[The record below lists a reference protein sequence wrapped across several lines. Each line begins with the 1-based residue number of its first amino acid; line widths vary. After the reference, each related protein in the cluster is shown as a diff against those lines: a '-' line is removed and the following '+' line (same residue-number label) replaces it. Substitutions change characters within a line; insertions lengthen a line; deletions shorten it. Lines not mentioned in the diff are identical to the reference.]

1 MPKTIAV
8 SNQKGGVGKT
18 ATACNLA
25 AFLGLHHPTLLV
37 DLDPQGHCARSF
49 GIDPT
54 NLSPTVYDVIFKR
67 AKADKACRNLRDQ
80 TQLMISN
87 KELAIG
93 EVELRDTFRP
103 VEQLRHA
110 LRPLKFDYVVIDCPP
125 NLGLLTINAMVAAQ
139 TVIVPVSTTLAYIAA
154 HNVIEVLGKL
164 KEDFDMSWDVRV
176 LQTFYR
182 QGVRESEALRE
193 QLITDFAENVYDAR
207 INLNTDISVAMSAG
221 EPMLDN
227 PRSSGY
233 HDYQQLADEVLNGA
247 KAKTRK
253 SVTGAASSRR
263 SVGTSR

>member
-25 AFLGLHHPTLLV
+25 AFLGLHHRTLLV
-37 DLDPQGHCARSF
+37 DLDPQGHCARTF

-54 NLSPTVYDVIFKR
+54 TLSPTVYDVLFKR
-67 AKADKACRNLRDQ
+67 AKADKALFPLRDQ
-80 TQLMISN
+80 THLIPSN

-103 VEQLRHA
+103 VERLRDA
-110 LRPLKFDYVVIDCPP
+110 LRPLKFEYIVIDCPP
-125 NLGLLTINAMVAAQ
+125 NLGLLTINALVAAQ
-139 TVIVPVSTTLAYIAA
+139 MVLVPVSATLAYIAA
-154 HNVIEVLGKL
+154 QNVLEVLGKL
-164 KEDFDMSWDVRV
+164 KEDFEMSWDVRV

-182 QGVRESEALRE
+182 QGVNESEALRE
-193 QLITDFAENVYDAR
+193 QLVVDFGENVYDTR

-221 EPMLDN
+221 ETMIDN

-233 HDYQQLADEVLNGA
+233 HDYKRLADEVLDGNQA
-247 KAKTRK
+247 KARK
-253 SVTGAASSRR
+253 NVTGASSSRR
-263 SVGTSR
+263 SVGASR